1 MKSKIVKYLV
11 FLGLVGFVIAGL
23 YYLNLNNR
31 HKAIVKTQLL
41 HRLGLVDND
50 WNVVM
55 TDTSTSFITPTFVV
69 DNIYKSMEGP
79 KSMSA
84 FQLNPNKS
92 ELVWLSSFKT
102 IALSTNERDTLSN
115 DYICHSNVNYYDGEH
130 FGKWNLNH
138 RIGEQYP
145 RLTSI
150 SNGVESY
157 SFPEGYGFPVF
168 TDENLFLI
176 SQSLNH
182 NIKNKVFSV
191 KHKMVLG
198 YKPNSKSMKPLK
210 SKTLFVALPIEED
223 NIFQDNQKDMN
234 PNACLPVDTKNHVY
248 LNEDGNTISGHWY
261 IFPGKKTY
269 QSDVTKQLA
278 LTDSISMHQIVVHL
292 HPFAEELSLKD
303 VTTDN
308 ILFTS
313 KAINHKNKI
322 GLAKADSF
330 SSSKGVMLY
339 PNHKYQMILTV
350 NNTSEKRQ
358 DMMASM
364 FVFLYDKEMDEQIQN
379 YNRNL

>member
-41 HRLGLVDND
+41 HRLGLVDNE
-50 WNVVM
+50 WNVAM

-79 KSMSA
+79 KAMSS

-92 ELVWLSSFKT
+92 ELVWLTSFET
-102 IALSTNERDTLSN
+102 IALSTSEKDTLSN
-115 DYICHSNVNYYDGEH
+115 DYICHSNVDYYDGEH
-130 FGKWNLNH
+130 FSKWNLDD

-145 RLTSI
+145 RLTSM

-157 SFPEGYGFPVF
+157 SFPEGFGFPVF
-168 TDENLFLI
+168 TDENLFLA

-182 NIKNKVFSV
+182 NITNNVFKV
-191 KHKMVLG
+191 KHKMNLG
-198 YKPNSKSMKPLK
+198 YKPHSKTMKPLK
-210 SKTLFVALPIEED
+210 SKTIFVTLPFDSNKMVKED
-223 NIFQDNQKDMN
+223 QVDMD
-234 PNACLPVDTKNHVY
+234 PNACLPVDTKNHIY
-248 LNEDGNTISGHWY
+248 LDDAGNPMAGHWV
-261 IFPGKKTY
+261 IFPGKITY
-269 QSDVTKQLA
+269 RSNVTKQLS
-278 LTDSISMHQIVVHL
+278 LTDSTTFHHISVHL

-303 VTTDN
+303 LTADN

-313 KAINHKNKI
+313 KVINHKDRI
-322 GLAKADSF
+322 GLEKADSF
-330 SSSKGVMLY
+330 SSTEGVMLY
-339 PNHKYQMILTV
+339 PDHEYQMILTV
-350 NNTSEKRQ
+350 NNTSGKFQ

-364 FVFLYDKEMDEQIQN
+364 FVFLYDKEMDEQIKKYNQN
-379 YNRNL
+379 L